1 MISITLPIIG
11 NNECAIVRTIFFESG
26 RHVNKNELIFEIEIA
41 KTIVEIY
48 SDYDGVITHENY
60 PGKKINV
67 HEKLCSI
74 STDESNPIQSEISFE
89 CGQLMVKKPAF
100 DVNSYTSRKASENL
114 NLFPESRGFNNAS
127 VSIIIE
133 ISGVRLMP
141 PPFLF
146 KDSISDL
153 IVYETARLLQKY
165 PNLNASYVNSNSY
178 ITYKNVNFGW
188 GFDNGEN
195 LKVLNLRG
203 AEKMSLVEIQESAYE
218 MLRTYEEHEK
228 IDLNLMTGSTVTLSD
243 LSKSGM
249 ADMSPLLNGEQ
260 SLILGVTKVSKN
272 KYKIIG
278 VHDHRVTEGLA
289 VSRFLS
295 DLKKKISVH
304 FDGLKSNLLCFAC
317 EKKVSDEVGLGN
329 RGLIRMIGSNGDE
342 ISICRNC
349 FDGY

>member
-1 MISITLPIIG
+1 MISIKLPIIG
-11 NNECAIVRTIFFESG
+11 NNECAIVRAIFVESG
-26 RHVNKNELIFEIEIA
+26 RHVNKDELIFEVEIA
-41 KTIVEIY
+41 KTIVDIY
-48 SDYDGVITHENY
+48 SDYDGVVTHDNY

-74 STDESNPIQSEISFE
+74 STVKCNPIESEISIE
-89 CGQLMVKKPAF
+89 CGQLMSKKPAF
-100 DVNSYTSRKASENL
+100 DVHAYTSRKASENL
-114 NLFPESRGFNNAS
+114 NLFPDSRGFNNAS
-127 VSIIIE
+127 VSVIIE
-133 ISGVRLMP
+133 TSGVRLIP

-153 IVYETARLLQKY
+153 IVYEAARLFKKY

-195 LKVLNLRG
+195 LKVLNLRS
-203 AEKMSLVEIQESAYE
+203 AEKKSLVEIQEGVYE
-218 MLRTYEEHEK
+218 MLRAYEEHEK
-228 IDLNLMTGSTVTLSD
+228 IDLDLMTGSTVTLSD

-249 ADMSPLLNGEQ
+249 VGMFPLLNGEQ
-260 SLILGVTKVSKN
+260 SLILGVTKVSKD
-272 KYKIIG
+272 KYQIIG

-295 DLKKKISVH
+295 DLKKKISLH
-304 FDGLKSNLLCFAC
+304 FDGFKSNLICSAC
-317 EKKVSDEVGLGN
+317 EKKISDEVGLGN